1 MSYHPPSVLDRLVGA
16 CISLLVAA
24 LAIYVA
30 VRLLESVWPVLV
42 GVGFVV
48 VVIIG
53 LVAAVRWRQQGW

>member
-1 MSYHPPSVLDRLVGA
+1 MSYHPPSLLGRLVGA

-30 VRLLESVWPVLV
+30 VHLLESVWPVLAV
-42 GVGFVV
+42 IGFVV

-53 LVAAVRWRQQGW
+53 LVAAVRRRQQGW